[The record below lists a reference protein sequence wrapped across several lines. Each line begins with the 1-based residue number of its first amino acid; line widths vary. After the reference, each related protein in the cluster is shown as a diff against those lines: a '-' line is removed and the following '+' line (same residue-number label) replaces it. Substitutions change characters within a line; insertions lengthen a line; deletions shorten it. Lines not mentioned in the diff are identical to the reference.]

1 MHVFVFPYSNTENTW
16 MGILLNIFLF
26 FWRLIYLM
34 AWFSSHLSLSL
45 LFQSDIYDLHV
56 TAPKQK
62 TKIKW
67 IDLIHEIVEP

>member
-1 MHVFVFPYSNTENTW
+1 
-16 MGILLNIFLF
+16 
-26 FWRLIYLM
+26 M